1 MRCTQTKARSETKDG
16 REEFWRKHNR
26 RVEENVE
33 ADMSDHSSPS
43 SPSSSRAFDG
53 FTHIYIYSQYIL
65 RIPFSS
71 SIFHPL
77 PQPQH
82 ASQLLQVGY
91 ARGRPAFGFANH
103 ALT

>member
-1 MRCTQTKARSETKDG
+1 MWRRTCPITPRRHHPQVLERSTDS
-16 REEFWRKHNR
+16 H
-26 RVEENVE
+26 
-33 ADMSDHSSPS
+33 
-43 SPSSSRAFDG
+43 
-53 FTHIYIYSQYIL
+53 TYIYSQYIL

-91 ARGRPAFGFANH
+91 ARGRPASGFANH

>member
-26 RVEENVE
+26 KVGGECGGGHVRSLLAVITLKF
-33 ADMSDHSSPS
+33 SSV
-43 SPSSSRAFDG
+43 RRIH
-53 FTHIYIYSQYIL
+53 TYYSQYIL

-71 SIFHPL
+71 SIFYPP

-91 ARGRPAFGFANH
+91 ARGKP
-103 ALT
+103 LPV